1 MNFIQNGVSHK
12 DEIRLMSEAS
22 HHMELEELDKKAM
35 ECEKYLLEQGYER
48 GDERARSAVDG
59 EAGLDY
65 DTWHK
70 RLNEEPSGI
79 GYGGINIKEQCR
91 NQEDYREK
99 YLKADIKTPKW
110 ETTTL
115 EGTVKDYPG
124 DWDFEKEKEKDP
136 FEYQVGGDHYKNFKI
151 QPAIFCEANELSFF
165 PSSIV
170 KYACRFK
177 QKGGEEDLKKII
189 HYAEMAR
196 EYYYGEKEKD

>member
-1 MNFIQNGVSHK
+1 MNTT
-12 DEIRLMSEAS
+12 L

-59 EAGLDY
+59 EAGQDY

-70 RLNEEPSGI
+70 RLNEDSNSSNTD
-79 GYGGINIKEQCR
+79 GYR
-91 NQEDYREK
+91 TK
-99 YLKADIKTPKW
+99 YLKEDSETPKW
-110 ETTTL
+110 ETETVCG
-115 EGTVKDYPG
+115 EGGTGSPSVTAG
-124 DWDFEKEKEKDP
+124 EGP
-136 FEYQVGGDHYKNFKI
+136 FDRQVGGDHYKNFKI

-196 EYYYGEKEKD
+196 EYYYGEKEND

>member
-1 MNFIQNGVSHK
+1 MHK
-12 DEIRLMSEAS
+12 DEIRLTSEAS

-35 ECEKYLLEQGYER
+35 ECERHLLDQGYKR
-48 GDERARSAVDG
+48 DG
-59 EAGLDY
+59 EDY

-70 RLNEEPSGI
+70 RLNEGPSP
-79 GYGGINIKEQCR
+79 
-91 NQEDYREK
+91 EDYREK
-99 YLKADIKTPKW
+99 YLKADSVTPKW
-110 ETTTL
+110 ETGTL
-115 EGTVKDYPG
+115 EGIVKDYPG